1 MTGNLFDGTDRVNPE
16 LGVAGF
22 LDVET
27 TGLDA
32 STDEVVELAFYLF
45 EFRRDSG
52 EITRIVDRYVGLREP
67 AVPISE
73 GAARV
78 HGIRMEDLRGKSLDM
93 ERLEKMV
100 ERAEFI
106 VAHNA
111 SFDRGFIRRL
121 VQSSNRKPWL
131 CSMSGIDWKG
141 RGFVSRS
148 LQSLLRDHGINVDR
162 GHRADDDVRSAL
174 ELLAKK
180 DEQGYSY
187 FYELLQK
194 VSGRIKHT

>member
-1 MTGNLFDGTDRVNPE
+1 MKENILETSGRENPE
-16 LGVAGF
+16 FGIAGF

-45 EFRRDSG
+45 EYRRDSG
-52 EITRIVDRYVGLREP
+52 EITRILDRYVGLREP
-67 AVPISE
+67 TVPISP

-78 HGIRMEDLRGKSLDM
+78 HGLSMEELRGKSLDLD
-93 ERLEKMV
+93 RLEKMMDQ
-100 ERAEFI
+100 AEFI

-111 SFDRGFIRRL
+111 TFDRGFIKRL
-121 VQSSNRKPWL
+121 LKNSIKKPWL

-148 LQSLLRDHGINVDR
+148 LQSLLREHGIDVDR
-162 GHRADDDVRSAL
+162 GHRADEDVRSAL
-174 ELLAKK
+174 ELLSRK

-187 FYELLQK
+187 FYELLK
-194 VSGRIKHT
+194 NVSGKTKRT